1 MRSDRTASANGHP
14 VSPSHSS
21 GPRTNLE
28 RLQAECRHQTVVIS
42 PAGAASRLADG
53 ELVEL
58 MIALDTG
65 APGAAREFVVAC
77 LEQRVVASA
86 LDSAQLLVSEL
97 VTNSLRHSGAPMDD
111 VIVSVEVM
119 PDWLRIVSCCGSES
133 RPATRWPSP
142 TLVRRSFLPGGAGCA
157 AERARATD
165 LPSSESRPTAS
176 PAAWSD
182 GPSQHTER
190 GATLPSGAV
199 QSRSWMGPGRAESKT
214 GPEALRPQLEAGSD
228 RPGRDRGTT
237 A

>member
-97 VTNSLRHSGAPMDD
+97 VTNSFRHGGAPMDE
-111 VIVSVEVM
+111 VIVSVELM
-119 PDWLRIVSCCGSES
+119 ADWFRIGVQDSGTDAVIAAQPADLVSGGGFGLNLVQMLSE
-133 RPATRWPSP
+133 RWGLERVLAGGTRVW
-142 TLVRRSFLPGGAGCA
+142 A
-157 AERARATD
+157 
-165 LPSSESRPTAS
+165 
-176 PAAWSD
+176 
-182 GPSQHTER
+182 
-190 GATLPSGAV
+190 
-199 QSRSWMGPGRAESKT
+199 
-214 GPEALRPQLEAGSD
+214 QLA
-228 RPGRDRGTT
+228 
-237 A
+237 